1 MKSKSVGHLNGSTFC
16 ITGTLT
22 LPRNEIVL
30 LIKSNGGKVVSS
42 VSNNLTYLI
51 SGESSGSKLENA
63 KNLGVT
69 ILTEDEFS
77 KLLQS
82 EKPNEGSSTNIQKSL
97 MDF

>member
-1 MKSKSVGHLNGSTFC
+1 MT
-16 ITGTLT
+16 I
-22 LPRNEIVL
+22 PRKEIVL

-51 SGESSGSKLENA
+51 SGESSGSKLETA

-69 ILTEDEFS
+69 ILTEDELGN
-77 KLLQS
+77 LLQP
-82 EKPNEGSSTNIQKSL
+82 EKPNDEYSNNNTQKSL

>member
-1 MKSKSVGHLNGSTFC
+1 
-16 ITGTLT
+16 
-22 LPRNEIVL
+22 
-30 LIKSNGGKVVSS
+30 
-42 VSNNLTYLI
+42 TYLI